1 MSSGARV
8 VESVPC
14 AQSVVCARG
23 YDDLAGRRLAHTARH
38 LRNRG
43 RLRVER
49 SPSLLLVL
57 WMIMNPDAPSDR
69 PNANAQPPEPPAAS
83 QAAYPSDL
91 AALVLTRWHEATV
104 AGQIDLPPPAT
115 SALVDVLSICYKAT
129 LLREE
134 GRPVTFRLALS
145 EPNAFAPAAGPPSGL
160 HRLVFARP
168 LPFDEHEL
176 RGLASRRRV
185 FPFVGTSPVTAFPRV
200 ASIKPGGGPRRPPG
214 APAVFRTTS
223 AGRRS
228 ATWSGPGFRSAWP

>member
-1 MSSGARV
+1 
-8 VESVPC
+8 
-14 AQSVVCARG
+14 
-23 YDDLAGRRLAHTARH
+23 
-38 LRNRG
+38 
-43 RLRVER
+43 
-49 SPSLLLVL
+49 
-57 WMIMNPDAPSDR
+57 MIMNPDAPSDR

-145 EPNAFAPAAGPPSGL
+145 EPDAFAPAAGPPSGL

-176 RGLASRRRV
+176 RRL
-185 FPFVGTSPVTAFPRV
+185 
-200 ASIKPGGGPRRPPG
+200 
-214 APAVFRTTS
+214 APAVVFSRSLVPRRSPHFRVWLLLS
-223 AGRRS
+223 LAAGQDGRRVPRQYS
-228 ATWSGPGFRSAWP
+228 ARLPPDGDPQHGPGRDSGARGHEIEWPQDSQRLRSL